1 MKIKIVSAVVI
12 GGKIQKAGSVVD
24 VPRPLALE
32 LVSRNRAENIAAA
45 KAPTQPAPN
54 AGDGDGD
61 KGTDDGKGTN
71 GDKK

>member
-12 GGKIQKAGSVVD
+12 GGKIQKVGSVVD

-32 LVSRNRAENIAAA
+32 LVSRNRAENIAVD
-45 KAPTQPAPN
+45 KAPAPN
-54 AGDGDGD
+54 AGDGD
-61 KGTDDGKGTN
+61 KSTD